1 MTPMRQDEALTL
13 TITSD
18 EAEGYLELAEASD
31 KSLEDVQDAFRQMLA
46 ETVGHPFRDTLP
58 ENLEGLLDYL
68 EMLPRVDC
76 ELLPDNAKGVIK
88 GWLLHSAVLLTL
100 VSSYY
105 EVMSAE
111 A

>member
-1 MTPMRQDEALTL
+1 MTPMRQDEGLTL

-18 EAEGYLELAEASD
+18 EAEGYLELGEASD
-31 KSLEDVQDAFRQMLA
+31 KSLEDVQDAFRQMLEEA
-46 ETVGHPFRDTLP
+46 VEHPFRSTLP
-58 ENLEGLLDYL
+58 GNLGELLDYL
-68 EMLPRVDC
+68 EALPLVDHD
-76 ELLPDNAKGVIK
+76 LLPDDAKGVIK
-88 GWLLHSAVLLTL
+88 GWLLHSAVMLTL

>member
-1 MTPMRQDEALTL
+1 MQQDEGLTL

-31 KSLEDVQDAFRQMLA
+31 KSLEDVQDAFRQILA
-46 ETVGHPFRDTLP
+46 ETVEHPFRDTLP
-58 ENLEGLLDYL
+58 ENLGGLLDYL
-68 EMLPRVDC
+68 ETLPYVDC
-76 ELLPDNAKGVIK
+76 DLLPDGAKGVIK
-88 GWLLHSAVLLTL
+88 GWLLHSAVMLTL

-105 EVMSAE
+105 QVMSAE